1 MTNDPNL
8 PELLTS
14 VPNDIEAAAIVNA
27 LADRGIRAT
36 MTGIYTSGF
45 RAQAPGWVKIV
56 VRNKDLDSAKQALA
70 DLKSGTSD
78 IDWSEIES
86 DEENG
91 GQDR

>member
-1 MTNDPNL
+1 MTNDPNQ

-27 LADRGIRAT
+27 LADRGIQAT
-36 MTGIYTSGF
+36 MTGTYTSGF

-56 VRNKDLDSAKQALA
+56 VRKRDLDSAKQALA

-86 DEENG
+86 DEDNG
-91 GQDR
+91 G